1 MAKRGLKRGRW
12 IVAGGLIAFVV
23 VSSAVISR
31 RSYGHR
37 QGLEVTAL
45 GRRLSNLESE
55 RVRLDKQIREASSAS
70 VIIPIA
76 ERRLGMH
83 LPAESQ
89 MVVLGRGVEKSGTP

>member
-23 VSSAVISR
+23 VSSAVIAR
-31 RSYGHR
+31 RSFGHR
-37 QGLEVTAL
+37 EGLALTAL
-45 GRRLSNLESE
+45 QRKKASLESE
-55 RVRLDKQIREASSAS
+55 RVRLGQQIRDGSSRS
-70 VIIPIA
+70 VIVPIA

-89 MVVLGRGVEKSGTP
+89 IVMLRGSDGSGTP